1 MNLNAPKHPWNRL
14 MVAVRNGVP
23 DRDTAA
29 PDGFAARIAA
39 LAMAQ
44 ERKVASLCERFAFRA
59 LGAACALALLSVVA
73 NYSSLGS
80 ALAFADDDL
89 VEDDPVAVLLDT

>member
-29 PDGFAARIAA
+29 PYGFAARIAA

-44 ERKVASLCERFAFRA
+44 ERRVASLFERFAFRA
-59 LGAACALALLSVVA
+59 LGAAVALALLSVVV
-73 NYSSLGS
+73 NYSSVGS
-80 ALAFADDDL
+80 AMSSADDEL
-89 VEDDPVAVLLDT
+89 AVEDPVAVLLDT